1 MNWQWVGF
9 ILLGAVIGWVLEWLY
24 DMWLWRRRGGKPPRD
39 GNSDL
44 EIRLASSEAEAKKLR
59 QELEGV
65 RGKAKSG
72 EARTIENRERDP
84 KEAEALKS
92 AQKELEALRG
102 KLNVALGEVSQLKSR
117 TDGNADAAGKLS
129 ATQKDMKTLQT
140 RMGELETLSA
150 RLRDADSEVLR
161 LRGQLENR
169 AAPEDSA
176 ALRSEIFSLQARLKD
191 AEGMRGQFEAKEGEI
206 SQLRAT
212 VAEMV
217 HPDQHRDA
225 LNELEHLRGQLGN
238 EASGPVD
245 SFERIHELEA
255 ELERVRDQL
264 SHASNTDALG
274 NGFQGVAPEQHSAVP
289 GELESLKNSLHTSIP
304 FEQHQNTLGELETL
318 RSSFTGMVAPE
329 QHQQIVGELE
339 TLRGQVSGTVSADE
353 HQSVLNELEVLRQ
366 RSTELVERTQL
377 DDLERHL
384 LEVNAQ
390 LEESRMTLRAA
401 QGHLESLE
409 ATEDAVKQAS
419 EAELGQMRGRMGQLE
434 AQLSHG
440 TVLEHEL
447 EELRERMVRMIPA
460 DVYSSL
466 EVELAGVRRQLE
478 ARGMD
483 VGEQE
488 ARLNS
493 LETELETLRPQITEL
508 HSLRERA
515 SALIEP
521 AQLEDVRAQLEGVH
535 STLEARQVE
544 LEAAHAQVAQVGQQ
558 LEALRG
564 QNESLSVQLFEV
576 ETLRVRVQ
584 ELEGAQAQLGVLETE
599 TEELRRQLSG
609 MVGQDALHQAQG
621 EIRILKDALDHTTE
635 QATHQSAE
643 LEDLQTQLGNRE
655 AHSQEL
661 SGQLGVAQRDL
672 ERLHSL
678 EARMSDLDRELEE
691 GRAQI
696 TQLVQVREQLG
707 ARETE
712 LIRLRGELEEAQQS
726 GIHFS
731 AAEAELSDLRAQ
743 LEGRPSQSEIEALR
757 GELETLLAQLEN
769 RVSGDD
775 HTQLQTHY
783 ASLQDNHTQ
792 LQNNFGQLQA
802 ELEGVRGQLSAAG
815 SQMPSSDLEHQN
827 AELETLRAQMSSLN
841 TQVAPLRARAE
852 QAQNLYTQLKAAQ
865 AELEGLR
872 TRGIQVTGAASVQLS
887 AELDDLQ
894 RKLNE
899 SEDERSIMRS
909 RLSEMVDKET
919 VLELEDELEQ
929 LRAQAKNTSGQTAQL
944 LSYIEKMQS
953 AETEIRIL
961 KNRLEGKP
969 DEKPVKVDTGA
980 LGSAMDDMFGG
991 FMSDSGDKK

>member
-1 MNWQWVGF
+1 MNLQWLGF

-24 DMWLWRRRGGKPPRD
+24 DMALWRRRGGKPPRD

-72 EARTIENRERDP
+72 EARERDP
-84 KEAEALKS
+84 KEAEALKA

-117 TDGNADAAGKLS
+117 TDGNADAAGKLT
-129 ATQKDMKTLQT
+129 AAQKDMKTLQT
-140 RMGELETLSA
+140 RMGELETLST
-150 RLRDADSEVLR
+150 RLRDADAEVLR

-176 ALRSEIFSLQARLKD
+176 NLRSEVFSLQARLKD
-191 AEGMRGQFEAKEGEI
+191 AEGMRNQFEAKEGEL
-206 SQLRAT
+206 SQMRAQMG
-212 VAEMV
+212 AMV
-217 HPDQHRDA
+217 QPEQHSA
-225 LNELEHLRGQLGN
+225 VLSELEHLRAQG
-238 EASGPVD
+238 SGGAVLD
-245 SFERIHELEA
+245 SSERIHELET

-264 SHASNTDALG
+264 SQASNNTALETRFEG
-274 NGFQGVAPEQHSAVP
+274 IAPEQHHAVLD
-289 GELESLKNSLHTSIP
+289 ELESLKNSLHTSIP
-304 FEQHQNTLGELETL
+304 FEQHQNTL
-318 RSSFTGMVAPE
+318 
-329 QHQQIVGELE
+329 QELE
-339 TLRGQVSGTVSADE
+339 TLRGQASGTVSADE
-353 HQSVLNELEVLRQ
+353 HQQVLNELEVLRE
-366 RSTELVERTQL
+366 RSGELVERSRL

-409 ATEDAVKQAS
+409 ATEAAGKQAS
-419 EAELGQMRGRMGQLE
+419 EAELGQMRGRVNQLE

-447 EELRERMVRMIPA
+447 EELRERMVRMVPS
-460 DVYSSL
+460 DVYTSL

-508 HSLRERA
+508 HNLRERA
-515 SALIEP
+515 SGLIEP
-521 AQLEDVRAQLEGVH
+521 VHFEGVRGQLEEAHGALEETRG
-535 STLEARQVE
+535 TLEARGAE

-576 ETLRVRVQ
+576 ETLRGRVQ
-584 ELEGAQAQLGVLETE
+584 ELEGAQAQLGVLENE
-599 TEELRRQLSG
+599 TEELRHQLSG
-609 MVGQDALHQAQG
+609 MVSQDALHQAQG
-621 EIRILKDALDHTTE
+621 EIRILKDALDH
-635 QATHQSAE
+635 ATHQNAE
-643 LEDLQTQLGNRE
+643 LEDVRTQLSSQDLR
-655 AHSQEL
+655 AQEL

-672 ERLHSL
+672 ERLQTL
-678 EARMSDLDRELEE
+678 EARVSDLDRELEG

-696 TQLVQVREQLG
+696 TQLAEVREQLG
-707 ARETE
+707 AREGE
-712 LIRLRGELEEAQQS
+712 LVRLRGELEEAQQS

-731 AAEAELSDLRAQ
+731 AAEAELSDLRTQ
-743 LEGRPSQSEIEALR
+743 LEGRPSQAEIAGLR
-757 GELETLLAQLEN
+757 TELEGMLAQLEG
-769 RVSGDD
+769 RVSFED
-775 HTQLQTHY
+775 HSQLLASH
-783 ASLQDNHTQ
+783 ASLQDNHKQ
-792 LQNNFGQLQA
+792 LQT
-802 ELEGVRGQLSAAG
+802 ELEGVRGQLSAPV
-815 SQMPSSDLEHQN
+815 SSSDLERAHG
-827 AELETLRAQMSSLN
+827 ELETLRAQVSSLS
-841 TQVAPLRARAE
+841 TQVAPLKARAE

-865 AELEGLR
+865 TELER
-872 TRGIQVTGAASVQLS
+872 VRGGQAGGAAAGPLS

-894 RKLNE
+894 RKLNA
-899 SEDERSIMRS
+899 SEDERSIMKG
-909 RLSEMVDKET
+909 RLTEMVDKET

-953 AETEIRIL
+953 AETEIRML

-969 DEKPVKVDTGA
+969 DEKPIQVDTGA
-980 LGSAMDDMFGG
+980 FGSAVDDMFGG
-991 FMSDSGDKK
+991 FMGDSGDKK